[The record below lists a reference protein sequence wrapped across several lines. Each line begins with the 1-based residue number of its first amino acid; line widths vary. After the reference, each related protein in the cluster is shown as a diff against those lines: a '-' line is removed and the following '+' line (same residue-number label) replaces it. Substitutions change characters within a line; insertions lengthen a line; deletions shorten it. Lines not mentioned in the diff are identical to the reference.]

1 MLLKADAAQLEWRVK
16 LFLAQDQVGI
26 KEILDGEDIHSDNVK
41 AFGLPTRL
49 IAKTYLYRIIF
60 ADAFGERGY
69 NSPAY
74 AYAHDPSFSPTS
86 SSVKYWEKVID
97 KFFTKY
103 DGVRQH
109 SVNLIREAI
118 DTGRLVI
125 PTGRFY
131 PILMKPNKYRG
142 GMDWPRTEILNYP
155 VQGFAADIMM
165 QVRLLLRSRLR
176 QANYGNKVLL
186 INTVHDSVEIDLDNN
201 PELCYNVS
209 LLLESC
215 FKDVHLMFQK
225 NYGFE
230 LNVPMSGEVKYG
242 WTLLESNLTKFN
254 KQTFEGDWETVIQ
267 QKRIQ

>member
-1 MLLKADAAQLEWRVK
+1 MLLKADASQLEWRAK
-16 LFLAQDQVGI
+16 LFLSQDQVGI
-26 KEILDGEDIHSDNVK
+26 KEILEGEDLHSNNQKV
-41 AFGLPTRL
+41 FGLPSRLVAKVFIFRL
-49 IAKTYLYRIIF
+49 IY

-74 AYAHDPSFSPTS
+74 AYAHDPSFAPTS

-118 DTGRLVI
+118 DTGRLTI

-131 PILMKPNKYRG
+131 PIEMKPNKYRG

-176 QANYGNKVLL
+176 KADYGNKVLL
-186 INTVHDSVEIDLDNN
+186 INTVHDDVELDVDNI

-215 FKDVHLMFQK
+215 FTDVYLMFRK
-225 NYGFE
+225 NYGFK

-242 WTLLESNLTKFN
+242 WTLLESQLTKFN
-254 KQTFEGDWETVIQ
+254 KQTFEKDFEQVCSS
-267 QKRIQ
+267 KL